1 MGPGPIGRGMVA
13 ALICG
18 SCVAWPAAGGA
29 TECSSPQGAAGGS
42 GGFTP
47 ALQPA
52 AMNSS
57 IRDLEP
63 PLSFLSGG
71 LSVGMASGQSG
82 PDIQGAIRVWSRSP
96 LGLELALRAAQPGSG
111 PPADLTLREGA
122 GRIHWATSRGGVWLG
137 YWGTLGRRALTIPS
151 TRAGEIGGWTGVG
164 RLAVSLAVDQ
174 VTREAQ
180 VQRVVNAPGSD
191 GSSADSMSAGALETI
206 TENQRMAGTT
216 TRLTCT
222 WDGGYWRA
230 QASGAVATGEGLG
243 LRRRVGGELGLRL
256 ARPLWLEMGAT
267 QGAPI
272 TVDYRPAGVSL
283 ALRLQLDGPRR
294 RQARPPQPRGPSW
307 RVSSAHAG
315 VTRIEVVWAGAR
327 TLELMADFTNWEVVR
342 LEPTDGDRWRVDV
355 PVAPGVHRV
364 AMRVDGGGWAAPPGL
379 PVAADAFAGSVGIL
393 TVE

>member
-243 LRRRVGGELGLRL
+243 LR
-256 ARPLWLEMGAT
+256 
-267 QGAPI
+267 
-272 TVDYRPAGVSL
+272 
-283 ALRLQLDGPRR
+283 LQLDGPRR